1 LNELSILVAGT
12 GFWGNEWLGVL
23 SSAEGVTIAAT
34 AGHRDP
40 VLPAG
45 APLAPGYRHFDD
57 YRSAVDEAEA
67 DALLITLPTHL
78 HADAITR
85 GIEAGMH
92 VLCEKPLAQD
102 ADETAG
108 LLATAESRPDLV
120 VMVSQ
125 NYRWRPWAQAARA
138 AIADGTVG
146 GLAHIGLRFSQPEF
160 LAGPRLELANP
171 LLQDMAIHHFD
182 LLRFLAGGDAVEL
195 YARQHTPSWNKFP
208 GSPGLDALITMDNGV
223 QVSYSGTWAGRGG
236 VTTWDGDYAIQGER
250 GLLTVVD
257 GRLELQPDAGVVDT
271 SGKGSIEAPEPVA
284 IDVPDLPLGDTRS
297 SFEEFRRAIAEGA
310 EPATGI
316 RDNANSI
323 AIVFAAEES
332 LRSGRPV
339 VVPSWAG
346 ANTDHQRRTESAT
359 TH

>member
-1 LNELSILVAGT
+1 MNELSILVAGT

-40 VLPAG
+40 VLPAD
-45 APLAPGYRHFDD
+45 AALAPGYRHFDD
-57 YRSAVDEAEA
+57 YRSAIDEAEA

-78 HADAITR
+78 HADAIAR

-102 ADETAG
+102 AEETASV
-108 LLATAESRPDLV
+108 LAAASRRPDLV

-125 NYRWRPWAQAARA
+125 NYRWRPWAQATRA
-138 AIADGTVG
+138 AITDGTVG

-160 LAGPRLELANP
+160 LAGPRLELDNP

-182 LLRFLAGGDAVEL
+182 LLRFLSGGDAVEL
-195 YARQHTPSWNKFP
+195 YARQYTPSWNKFP
-208 GSPGLDALITMDNGV
+208 GSPGLDAVITMDNGV

-236 VTTWDGDYAIQGER
+236 VTTWDGDYAIQGDR
-250 GLLTVVD
+250 GLLTVID
-257 GRLELQPDAGVVDT
+257 GRVSLHPDAGVVDT
-271 SGKGSIEAPEPVA
+271 SGKGSIEAPDPHPVE
-284 IDVPDLPLGDTRS
+284 VPELPLGDTRS
-297 SFEEFRRAIAEGA
+297 SFEEFRRAIADGD

-339 VVPSWAG
+339 AVPSWTAAT
-346 ANTDHQRRTESAT
+346 ANDSRRSKSAT